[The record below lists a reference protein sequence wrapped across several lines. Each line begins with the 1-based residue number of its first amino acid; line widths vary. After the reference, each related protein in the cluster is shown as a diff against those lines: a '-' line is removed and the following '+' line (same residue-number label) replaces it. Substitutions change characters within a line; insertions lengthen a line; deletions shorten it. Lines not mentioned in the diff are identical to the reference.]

1 MAWQDNFN
9 ILYQS
14 ELPIDD
20 TRTWRFALEEHKE
33 RGTLQLNVRIFK
45 KTESYDG
52 PTKTGF
58 VYPVSSVEEVNALQV
73 ALNDYF
79 EKVKSKF

>member
-9 ILYQS
+9 TLYQS

-45 KTESYDG
+45 KTENYDG
-52 PTKTGF
+52 PTKSGF
-58 VYPVSSVEEVNALQV
+58 VYPVSSIEEVNTLQV

>member
-45 KTESYDG
+45 KTESYNG
-52 PTKTGF
+52 PTKAGF

>member
-20 TRTWRFALEEHKE
+20 TRTWRFVLEEHKE

-52 PTKTGF
+52 PTKAGF
-58 VYPVSSVEEVNALQV
+58 VYPVNSIEEVNALQV